1 VILAAAVETKQIR
14 LTSAVTVLSAA
25 DPVCVFQEFA
35 TINLLSHGRAEIV
48 AWGRRSHPMSE
59 NFGRALAPGRSSSY
73 IADCVNMNSKF
84 EKGKPLAELHLGE
97 EGFQR
102 AMDAAPEL
110 THLVVEHGFADMYTN
125 DALDQRARKIATLAS
140 LITSASLP
148 QLEWHIRGALVNNL
162 LTADEIKEI
171 IIQMTIYIGYPAA
184 YNAMGV
190 AKRVFADFPVSGAT
204 S

>member
-1 VILAAAVETKQIR
+1 
-14 LTSAVTVLSAA
+14 
-25 DPVCVFQEFA
+25 
-35 TINLLSHGRAEIV
+35 
-48 AWGRRSHPMSE
+48 
-59 NFGRALAPGRSSSY
+59 
-73 IADCVNMNSKF
+73 MNSKF
-84 EKGKPLAELHLGE
+84 EKGKRLAELHLGE

-162 LTADEIKEI
+162 LSMDEIKEI
-171 IIQMTIYIGYPAA
+171 IIQMTIYIGYHAA

-190 AKRVFADFPVSGAT
+190 AKRVFAEFPVSGAT